1 MIKRYNFPVILAQIA
16 IIAIYSIVVF
26 ALGAKENLGNAS
38 FIVSYIFIYL
48 ATALGQGLIYLVE
61 RKKSHDQS
69 INDIMLFV
77 PANVVAFLAYLGVS
91 ILFYFAKA
99 STVTLLLVID
109 LSFLILYV
117 AYGLF
122 VWFVKVKQTEEK
134 EHVRKKVNFIRVLE
148 EELLSAADKIDDAE
162 TKEIVTSLAR
172 DVRFSDPM
180 SDISLAALEDD
191 IYALSGKIAEFAKA
205 KQFDLVKQEA
215 QNLANLLKERNRKC
229 KILK

>member
-48 ATALGQGLIYLVE
+48 ATALGQCLIYLVE

-77 PANVVAFLAYLGVS
+77 PANVIVFLAYLGVS
-91 ILFYFAKA
+91 IFFYFAKA

-109 LSFLILYV
+109 LSLLILYV

-122 VWFVKVKQTEEK
+122 VWFVKVKQSEEK
-134 EHVRKKVNFIRVLE
+134 EHIRKKVNFIRVLE

-180 SDISLAALEDD
+180 SDVSLAALEDD

-205 KQFDLVKQEA
+205 KQFELVKQEA

>member
-48 ATALGQGLIYLVE
+48 ATALGQCLIYLVE

-77 PANVVAFLAYLGVS
+77 PANVVVFLSYLGVS
-91 ILFYFAKA
+91 ILFYFVKA

-109 LSFLILYV
+109 LSLLILYV

-205 KQFDLVKQEA
+205 KQFELVKQEA